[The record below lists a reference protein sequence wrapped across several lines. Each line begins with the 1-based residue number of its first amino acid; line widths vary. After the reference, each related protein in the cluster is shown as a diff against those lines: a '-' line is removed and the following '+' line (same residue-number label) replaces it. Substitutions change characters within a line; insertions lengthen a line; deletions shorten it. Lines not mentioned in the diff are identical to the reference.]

1 MTALPDGGYLIVNQG
16 GPVVRRVHPDG
27 TITTVAGSGTVG
39 YTGDGGSA
47 TAASATM
54 NGPTSADMTADGGY
68 LIADSNNNV
77 IRRVAP
83 DGTMSTVVSAP
94 PVGGGAA
101 PAGFGGDGGPATAAK
116 LSFPAGIVV
125 QPDGGYLI
133 ADNDNNRIRRVGPD
147 GTISTV
153 AGGGGAGLG
162 DGGPATAATLSGPG
176 GLALTA
182 DGGYLIT
189 EIDANRVRMVSADAT
204 ITTVAGTGSAGSTGD
219 GGPATSATLSGPTG
233 VAAEPDGGFLIADE
247 VNNRIRRVAPDG
259 TISTL
264 AGTTSGYTGDGGPP
278 AAAQLKTPFG
288 VAVGP
293 GGDILIA
300 DTGNQV
306 VRQID
311 ADPPAPVLTGS
322 APASPANENFPKIVG
337 TAAPGTTVSLF
348 SNDTCSGMPVGTG
361 TAAAF
366 AQPGIAVLVADNS
379 MTTFHALV
387 TDGNGNNSTCSTSA
401 VTYVESTPPL
411 PPPVEGKVVNAVP
424 EQGKVLVKLPGKGK
438 ATGHAAA
445 AGFVPLASVGRQL
458 PVGSTLDTTKGTVR
472 LTSATNSHGG
482 KQTGHFSHGL
492 FTFAQ
497 TKKNPLTTISMTGG
511 GLSACSKLPLG
522 GSSKR
527 AAASRKRQR
536 TLFSHVKGHFRT
548 RGRNSAATVRGT
560 IWTMT
565 DTCSGTRTTVKAGT
579 VEVRDFTLRKTIRL
593 RAGHSYLAQA
603 PLRKKPRK
611 H

>member
-1 MTALPDGGYLIVNQG
+1 
-16 GPVVRRVHPDG
+16 
-27 TITTVAGSGTVG
+27 
-39 YTGDGGSA
+39 
-47 TAASATM
+47 
-54 NGPTSADMTADGGY
+54 
-68 LIADSNNNV
+68 
-77 IRRVAP
+77 
-83 DGTMSTVVSAP
+83 
-94 PVGGGAA
+94 
-101 PAGFGGDGGPATAAK
+101 
-116 LSFPAGIVV
+116 
-125 QPDGGYLI
+125 
-133 ADNDNNRIRRVGPD
+133 
-147 GTISTV
+147 
-153 AGGGGAGLG
+153 
-162 DGGPATAATLSGPG
+162 
-176 GLALTA
+176 
-182 DGGYLIT
+182 
-189 EIDANRVRMVSADAT
+189 
-204 ITTVAGTGSAGSTGD
+204 
-219 GGPATSATLSGPTG
+219 
-233 VAAEPDGGFLIADE
+233 
-247 VNNRIRRVAPDG
+247 
-259 TISTL
+259 
-264 AGTTSGYTGDGGPP
+264 
-278 AAAQLKTPFG
+278 
-288 VAVGP
+288 
-293 GGDILIA
+293 
-300 DTGNQV
+300 
-306 VRQID
+306 
-311 ADPPAPVLTGS
+311 VLTGS